1 MLWIVNEFI
10 YWKEFVRMVIDMCV
24 RVRIEDLELVDIR
37 VFIIWLIFK
46 RKGWFRSVNKING
59 ESVVIIVMNFIF

>member
-10 YWKEFVRMVIDMCV
+10 YWKEFVRMVIDMRV

-37 VFIIWLIFK
+37 VFIIWLILK
-46 RKGWFRSVNKING
+46 RKGWSVNKINA
-59 ESVVIIVMNFIF
+59 F

>member
-10 YWKEFVRMVIDMCV
+10 YWKEFVRMVIDMRV

-37 VFIIWLIFK
+37 VFIIWLILK
-46 RKGWFRSVNKING
+46 RKGWSVNKIN
-59 ESVVIIVMNFIF
+59 VF

>member
-37 VFIIWLIFK
+37 VFIIWLILK
-46 RKGWFRSVNKING
+46 RKGWSVNKINA
-59 ESVVIIVMNFIF
+59 F

>member
-10 YWKEFVRMVIDMCV
+10 YWKEFVRMVIDMRV

-37 VFIIWLIFK
+37 VFIIWLILK
-46 RKGWFRSVNKING
+46 RKGLSVNKINA
-59 ESVVIIVMNFIF
+59 F

>member
-37 VFIIWLIFK
+37 VFIIWLILK
-46 RKGWFRSVNKING
+46 RKGWSVNKIN
-59 ESVVIIVMNFIF
+59 VF